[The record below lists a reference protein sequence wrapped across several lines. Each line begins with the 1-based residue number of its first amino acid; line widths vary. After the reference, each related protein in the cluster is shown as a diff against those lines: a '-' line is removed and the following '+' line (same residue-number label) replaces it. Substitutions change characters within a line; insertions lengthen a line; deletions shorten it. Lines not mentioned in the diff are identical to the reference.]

1 MALSV
6 RNALEGTVVDV
17 TDDDDEVLV
26 RVDIGGASVLS
37 RITSAAVEALRLQ
50 RGSRVWAL
58 IKAVS
63 LRGHTF
69 KRPRPR
75 LQRPDERLQE
85 AVGLVAVHD
94 PVVDREGDVALRAS
108 DDLLFVAGL
117 ERPPGASPP
126 CRRPGWPDCGW
137 LMTIGVASRLPLTP

>member
-1 MALSV
+1 MPGARIMASARVRVQLLARDVILATELPHGLSV

-37 RITSAAVEALRLQ
+37 RVTKAAVDALQLQ

-69 KRPRPR
+69 KRP
-75 LQRPDERLQE
+75 E
-85 AVGLVAVHD
+85 AT
-94 PVVDREGDVALRAS
+94 PPAS
-108 DDLLFVAGL
+108 
-117 ERPPGASPP
+117 
-126 CRRPGWPDCGW
+126 
-137 LMTIGVASRLPLTP
+137 